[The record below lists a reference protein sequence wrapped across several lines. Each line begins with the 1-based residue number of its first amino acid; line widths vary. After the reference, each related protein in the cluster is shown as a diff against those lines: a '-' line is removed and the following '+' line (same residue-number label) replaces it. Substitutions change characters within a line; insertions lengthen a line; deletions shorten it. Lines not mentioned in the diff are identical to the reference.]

1 MTFMGHIVSGCSEFK
16 GYYVPYLIMLTSGI
30 VLSHNR
36 KHFNEND
43 FAGESFLSLPLRM
56 FTLLMVFAASALV
69 WTAMYVAFTVPGAP
83 EIAGVQGRYFIPLMF
98 PAYLSLCG
106 AGDILS
112 PSNGGFIARKTAL
125 CYYLLELFILALTVW
140 RCVIAAFCG

>member
-1 MTFMGHIVSGCSEFK
+1 MRYSVVIAVYILFLVFAFINSDKEKKKSFSIGGAVIVWGTFLVMTL
-16 GYYVPYLIMLTSGI
+16 LIMLSMVNHTIMVILFGA
-30 VLSHNR
+30 
-36 KHFNEND
+36 ENLNKTYHIR
-43 FAGESFLSLPLRM
+43 E
-56 FTLLMVFAASALV
+56 AL
-69 WTAMYVAFTVPGAP
+69 YQIPYIG
-83 EIAGVQGRYFIPLMF
+83 GLQGRYFIPLMF